1 MVVGVVVEKSGW
13 WSGIGVL
20 SGAYDVLGEIV
31 CFCRESCNNCN
42 VPVEIMHALLPNESI
57 LDTVRMRDV
66 LAGLADWK
74 GKIARMLGTG
84 ELVSL
89 RRGLYASRR
98 DLDPRCIAGP
108 IYGPSYVSFETA
120 LAWHGMIPEG
130 VTEVLSATPKRPAAF
145 ENDFG
150 RYRFLTIPMAV
161 YPTGIRRVTESDL
174 PFLIASPTKA
184 LVDRI
189 AREPGF
195 RSMTDVA
202 RWMEGMRLDTG
213 DGLDREELSACA
225 IHYGRPSVRW
235 LLRFSEK
242 NHLIRS

>member
-1 MVVGVVVEKSGW
+1 M
-13 WSGIGVL
+13 
-20 SGAYDVLGEIV
+20 GEND
-31 CFCRESCNNCN
+31 CFLREGCNDCN
-42 VPVEIMHALLPNESI
+42 VPVEIMHAELPSDII
-57 LDTVRMRDV
+57 LDTVRMRDA

-98 DLDPRCIAGP
+98 DLDPRCVAGP

-130 VTEVLSATPKRPAAF
+130 VAEILSATPKRPTVF

-150 RYRFLTIPMAV
+150 RFRYLSIPKAV
-161 YPTGIRRVTESDL
+161 YPVGIGRVTESDL

-189 AREPGF
+189 ARESGF
-195 RSMTDVA
+195 RSMADVA
-202 RWMEGMRLDTG
+202 RWIQGMRADIG
-213 DGLDREELSACA
+213 GGLDREELLACA
-225 IHYGRPSVRW
+225 EHYGRPSVRW
-235 LLRFSEK
+235 LLRFAEK
-242 NHLIRS
+242 NQLIQS

>member
-1 MVVGVVVEKSGW
+1 
-13 WSGIGVL
+13 
-20 SGAYDVLGEIV
+20 
-31 CFCRESCNNCN
+31 
-42 VPVEIMHALLPNESI
+42 
-57 LDTVRMRDV
+57 MRDA

-98 DLDPRCIAGP
+98 DLDPRCLAGP

-130 VTEVLSATPKRPAAF
+130 VAEILSATPKRPASF
-145 ENDFG
+145 ENHFG
-150 RYRFLTIPMAV
+150 RFRYLTIPKAV
-161 YPTGIRRVTESDL
+161 YPVGILRVTESDL

-184 LVDRI
+184 LADRI

-195 RSMTDVA
+195 RSMADVA
-202 RWMEGMRLDTG
+202 RWMEDMRLETG
-213 DGLDREELSACA
+213 RGLDREELLACA
-225 IHYGRPSVRW
+225 EHYGRPSVRW
-235 LLRFSEK
+235 LLRCAEK
-242 NHLIRS
+242 NQWIRS

>member
-1 MVVGVVVEKSGW
+1 MQIE
-13 WSGIGVL
+13 
-20 SGAYDVLGEIV
+20 
-31 CFCRESCNNCN
+31 
-42 VPVEIMHALLPNESI
+42 LPADAI

-74 GKIARMLGTG
+74 GKIARMLITG

-98 DLDPRCIAGP
+98 DIDPRCLAGP

-130 VTEVLSATPKRPAAF
+130 VAEILSATPKRPAVF
-145 ENDFG
+145 DNDFG
-150 RYRFLTIPMAV
+150 RFRYQTIPKAV
-161 YPTGIRRVTESDL
+161 YPIGIGRVTESDL

-189 AREPGF
+189 ARESGF
-195 RSMTDVA
+195 RSMADVA
-202 RWMEGMRLDTG
+202 RWMEGMRVETG
-213 DGLDREELSACA
+213 DGLDREELAVCA
-225 IHYGRPSVRW
+225 ERYGRPSVRW
-235 LLRFSEK
+235 LLRFAEK
-242 NHLIRS
+242 NQLIR

>member
-1 MVVGVVVEKSGW
+1 
-13 WSGIGVL
+13 
-20 SGAYDVLGEIV
+20 
-31 CFCRESCNNCN
+31 
-42 VPVEIMHALLPNESI
+42 MHAELPSDAI
-57 LDTVRMRDV
+57 LDAVRMRDALV
-66 LAGLADWK
+66 GVADWK
-74 GKIARMLGTG
+74 GKIGRMLGTG

-98 DLDPRCIAGP
+98 DLDPRCLAGP

-130 VTEVLSATPKRPAAF
+130 VAEILSATPKRPAEF

-150 RYRFLTIPMAV
+150 RFRYLTIPKAV
-161 YPTGIRRVTESDL
+161 YPAGIMRITESEL

-195 RSMTDVA
+195 RSMADVA
-202 RWMEGMRLDTG
+202 RWLEGMRIETG
-213 DGLDREELSACA
+213 GGLDGGELSECA
-225 IHYGRPSVRW
+225 VCYGRPSVRW
-235 LLRFSEK
+235 LLRFAEK
-242 NHLIRS
+242 NQLIRS